1 MALKLYNTKTKQEEI
16 FVPIDKDRIT
26 MYCCGPTVYDYAH
39 IGNARPVVV
48 FDILYRLLKIK
59 YKTVIYV
66 RNITDMDDK
75 IINRA
80 KELGLT
86 INKITKKYI
95 KAYHDDMRALNALEP
110 TIEPRARAHVWIM
123 IEMIQKL
130 IDKGHAY
137 IAEDHVLFD
146 ISTIPGVGHVSGMD
160 FDDLRIG
167 ARIDPAPYKKN
178 PGDFILWKPSTE
190 KQASWISPWGS
201 GRPGWH
207 IECSAMIKKH
217 LGETID
223 IHGGG
228 QDLIFPHHENENSQ
242 SMCVHD
248 GKELAKYWIHNGYLT
263 VDGEKMAKSTGNF
276 ITVNELLTEFP
287 GEAIRL
293 TLLKAHYR
301 QPLDFSRDEVRLA
314 KEKLDKWYKAISGV
328 TFSENLPDELA
339 EALDDDLNTPSAIAR
354 MDRLANEALDGN
366 EEAARK
372 LKSSGWLM
380 GLLASKD
387 WEYDRVPEE
396 KKVDISLVEK
406 LILERDKARAEKDFK
421 TADEIRQGLADM
433 GIVLEDKDN
442 TTVWRYS

>member
-1 MALKLYNTKTKQEEI
+1 MSLKLYNTKTKQEEI

-26 MYCCGPTVYDYAH
+26 MYVCGPTVYDYAH

-48 FDILYRLLKIK
+48 FDILYRLLKTT
-59 YKTVIYV
+59 YETVIYA
-66 RNITDMDDK
+66 RNITDIDDK

-80 KELGLT
+80 KEAGLT
-86 INKITKKYI
+86 INKITKKYT

-110 TIEPRARAHVWIM
+110 TIEPRARAHVWAM

-130 IDKGHAY
+130 IDKGNAY

-146 ISTIPGVGHVSGMD
+146 ISTILNVGHVSGMD
-160 FDDLRIG
+160 FDNLRIG

-242 SMCVHD
+242 SMCVHN
-248 GKELAKYWIHNGYLT
+248 GNELAKYWIHNGYLT
-263 VDGEKMAKSTGNF
+263 VDGEKMAKSAGNF

-301 QPLDFSRDEVRLA
+301 QPLDFSRSEVALA
-314 KEKLDKWYKAISGV
+314 REKLDKWYKAISGV
-328 TFSENLPDELA
+328 TFSENLPDEVM
-339 EALDDDLNTPSAIAR
+339 EALDNDLNTPLAIAQ
-354 MDRLANEALDGN
+354 MDKLANEALDGD

-372 LKSSGWLM
+372 LKSAGWLM

-387 WEYDRVPEE
+387 WKNDRVPEQ
-396 KKVDISLVEK
+396 KKVDMLILKK
-406 LILERDKARAEKDFK
+406 LISKRNKARIAKDFAR
-421 TADEIRQGLADM
+421 ADEVRQELADM
-433 GIVLEDKDN
+433 GIILEDKEN
-442 TTVWRYS
+442 TTFWRYS